1 MFIGFA
7 IILIGL
13 IFLLQNLG
21 LISAD
26 VWQIIWPALIILFG
40 LSIISK
46 NSCRSWGWDVRR
58 DEPGDRVRRSKA
70 KE

>member
-7 IILIGL
+7 IILIGV

-21 LISAD
+21 LISAN
-26 VWQIIWPALIILFG
+26 VWQVIWPVLIILLG

-46 NSCRSWGWDVRR
+46 NSCQAWKWEVHR
-58 DEPGDRVRRSKA
+58 DEPGDRVRRNK
-70 KE
+70 